1 MTQTQDN
8 TPRFSH
14 GMMCCKAGR
23 VAVGLSCER
32 VDQMCCAWHRIA
44 GAFKPRGLPVLSKF
58 AEHLMDACAWPLADV
73 FWPFNAAGESSALAL
88 ACASR
93 YRAISTEAERLAFR
107 STVVASTSP
116 EFVAVFDV
124 LCKAAPLRL

>member
-14 GMMCCKAGR
+14 GMTCCKAGR

-88 ACASR
+88 ACAEAQESIGGGSFPGSLSGATSAR
-93 YRAISTEAERLAFR
+93 YHGTSAPMGER
-107 STVVASTSP
+107 
-116 EFVAVFDV
+116 
-124 LCKAAPLRL
+124 K